1 MILLKLGGSLIT
13 VKSQPET
20 ARSEVIGRIA
30 GEIAQAIQERPALR
44 LIVGHGSG
52 SFGHPMAARFS
63 THLGAL
69 TAADWLGFTK
79 VWAAAQRLNRMV
91 IDGLLEVGL
100 PAISFPPSVLAVCD
114 EHKIVQMAIEPIHRA
129 LEAGLL
135 PVVYGDVAF
144 DRTHGSTILSTE
156 MVFLHLAASLRPERV
171 LLAGIEPGV
180 YSNYPESPEI
190 LPLVTERQL
199 PQLSLSGAADT
210 DVTGGMKAKV
220 EAALALAQTFP
231 QTEVRIFS
239 GEATGIIKS
248 ALLGGSPGTLIAP
261 G

>member
-20 ARSEVIGRIA
+20 ARPEVIGRIA
-30 GEIAQAIQERPALR
+30 GEIAQAMQEQPALR

-52 SFGHPMAARFS
+52 SFGHTVAARFS
-63 THLGAL
+63 THLGASS
-69 TAADWLGFTK
+69 AADWLGFAK
-79 VWAAAQRLNRMV
+79 VWAAASRLNRMV
-91 IDGLLEVGL
+91 INALVDVGL
-100 PAISFPPSVLAVCD
+100 PAISFPPSALAVCV
-114 EHKIVQMAIEPIHRA
+114 EHKIAHMTVEPIHRA

-156 MVFLHLAASLRPERV
+156 KVFLHLAASLPPERV

-180 YSNYPESPEI
+180 YSDYLESSEI
-190 LPLVTERQL
+190 LPLVTEGHL
-199 PQLSLSGAADT
+199 PQLSLSGATTT

-220 EAALALAQTFP
+220 EAALALAQSFP
-231 QTEVRIFS
+231 QAEVRIFS
-239 GEATGIIKS
+239 GEATGAVKN
-248 ALLGGSPGTLIAP
+248 ALLGASPGTLVAP